1 MSGFQGKRRLSQS
14 REPGLTIDGLSTRQV
29 ALLDRMWQF
38 EELHEL
44 EAWQAT
50 LSAFDQQ
57 QVDLLIRLVLM
68 AQIDDIMQSV
78 QIDHDS
84 DPYPDANDYLQ
95 RFRLQ

>member
-78 QIDHDS
+78 QKWAS